1 MKPQRAFGLV
11 SATAIA
17 ACLAAWLTPQ
27 QQVSAQTSGSDGFS
41 APVVFSVR

>member
-11 SATAIA
+11 SATVLA

-27 QQVSAQTSGSDGFS
+27 QQVAAQVSSDDGLS